1 MTCFVNRCFTELRGR
16 AGVRGGAGV
25 GGARAQLPP
34 TSKMKAGRR
43 STSGERAEKPPGAAL
58 RVFAANELCAG
69 F

>member
-1 MTCFVNRCFTELRGR
+1 M
-16 AGVRGGAGV
+16 RGGAGV